1 MHGHPRSPSLRVS
14 DGETGVP
21 SISGVNEATN
31 ANEADQRRAARKR
44 FRAQYR
50 ALYDELVEILFQ
62 LDPIGVHF
70 DKAEK
75 VRSRSDD
82 DHGTIARG
90 PIGRRRRTHYPT
102 RTPALVRASPPRRPG
117 SRTTGRHN
125 HRHLPCL
132 ESLSRSDSFVN
143 RAPVLTQTCCTKLDP
158 EPHCHGQGQP
168 IAKSFAR
175 T

>member
-14 DGETGVP
+14 DGETGVR

-75 VRSRSDD
+75 FVPEATTIMARWHDCARPDWQTTSNTLSNKNSGD
-82 DHGTIARG
+82 GTGVDAS
-90 PIGRRRRTHYPT
+90 PT
-102 RTPALVRASPPRRPG
+102 RIPNDWPTQPSPSAVPG
-117 SRTTGRHN
+117 ITFS
-125 HRHLPCL
+125 
-132 ESLSRSDSFVN
+132 
-143 RAPVLTQTCCTKLDP
+143 K
-158 EPHCHGQGQP
+158 
-168 IAKSFAR
+168 
-175 T
+175 